1 MSTTQVATV
10 QITCINKPDRNSSH
24 ESITHLGNSQGK
36 WTKEQV
42 IAWIDAKQFSF
53 YAQDRFGTAWIGVVR
68 EAGQTT
74 IPSHPCRRALDGQ
87 PSRFAGVPVSSSNEE
102 GLRKDHRSP
111 SVSACVSA

>member
-1 MSTTQVATV
+1 MANKETVNFPMSTTQVATV

-53 YAQDRFGTAWIGVVR
+53 YTQDRFGTAWIGVVR
-68 EAGQTT
+68 EAGKRPYLRTHADGRWT
-74 IPSHPCRRALDGQ
+74 DNLLAL
-87 PSRFAGVPVSSSNEE
+87 PECP
-102 GLRKDHRSP
+102 
-111 SVSACVSA
+111 

>member
-1 MSTTQVATV
+1 MANKETVNFPMSTTQVATV

-53 YAQDRFGTAWIGVVR
+53 YTQDRFGTAWSCFR
-68 EAGQTT
+68 CC
-74 IPSHPCRRALDGQ
+74 CRRGQ
-87 PSRFAGVPVSSSNEE
+87 EHCEPMGD
-102 GLRKDHRSP
+102 LRLGQ
-111 SVSACVSA
+111 